1 MMLDCAFSLFSNRS
15 FRTLAHGAAALALL
29 AGLTACASSQKPVD
43 TASNE
48 AGVNDPY
55 EGMNRK
61 VFNFNMK
68 LDKYLLQPVA
78 RGYRDT
84 LPDWTRSA
92 IRSTLDN
99 LATPVTLAN
108 DLLQGDFDRA
118 GDTVSRFTIN
128 TLYGPLGVR
137 DLAAENGIKP
147 HGEDF
152 GQTLAVWGVDS
163 GPYLVLPFFGPS
175 SPRDAGGMV
184 VDVAFNPLTYVDLND
199 YFWVPIT
206 LKGLDVVDE
215 RSRTLDALTELQN
228 TSIDFYASIRSLY
241 TQARANAIR
250 NGEMDDTQL
259 PDL

>member
-1 MMLDCAFSLFSNRS
+1 MMLDQGVRLSVKHSLRS
-15 FRTLAHGAAALALL
+15 LLRGAAACALL
-29 AGLTACASSQKPVD
+29 ASLAGCATSHT
-43 TASNE
+43 TASADSSE
-48 AGVNDPY
+48 SGVSDPY

-68 LDKYLLQPVA
+68 LDRYVMKPVA
-78 RGYRDT
+78 KAYRDT
-84 LPDWTRSA
+84 LPDWSRSA
-92 IRSTLDN
+92 IRASLDN
-99 LATPVTLAN
+99 IATPVTLAN
-108 DLLQGDFDRA
+108 DLLQGDFTRA
-118 GDTVSRFTIN
+118 GDTISRFAIN

-147 HGEDF
+147 HSEDF

-184 VDVAFNPLTYVDLND
+184 VDIAFNPLTYVDLND
-199 YFWVPIT
+199 YFWVPIVV
-206 LKGLDVVDE
+206 KGIDITDE
-215 RSRTLDALTELQN
+215 RSRTIDALDELQN

-250 NGEMDDTQL
+250 NGELDDTQL